1 MKINTTRIVITLSL
15 LFFLINNVYS
25 SEVFVDNS
33 GGVILRKRPSIRGK
47 KICVTP
53 DNTKIIFLSFSSK
66 KYKYRITI
74 KENDILKKITTY
86 WVGYTRPYMSKKI
99 QPIDN
104 ITAHWAKVKYK
115 NKTGWVFGGFIRFKN
130 SKEITNQLWNGKWK
144 LKYKQKSYGKRTY
157 VIFKLKINKY
167 NDNIF
172 SPCDPLTGKE
182 YFYSIYEYNDKVK
195 SYRESVASLSRTHIV
210 DLEQHI
216 IEFVSDKLI
225 RSTELYQDEKKNYIR
240 MNLYK
245 KIE

>member
-1 MKINTTRIVITLSL
+1 M
-15 LFFLINNVYS
+15 
-25 SEVFVDNS
+25 DNPD
-33 GGVILRKRPSIRGK
+33 GVILRKRPSIRGK
-47 KICVTP
+47 KICIIP

-86 WVGYTRPYMSKKI
+86 WLSYPYPYILKKI

-130 SKEITNQLWNGKWK
+130 SKEITNKLWNGKWK
-144 LKYKQKSYGKRTY
+144 LKYKPKSDGTY
-157 VIFKLKINKY
+157 TYLYFDLELSKYKY
-167 NDNIF
+167 NFI
-172 SPCDPLTGKE
+172 SPYDPVHKKNF
-182 YFYSIYEYNDKVK
+182 FYSKYEYNDKVK
-195 SYRESVASLSRTHIV
+195 SYKKSVASLSRTHIV

-240 MNLYK
+240 MYLYNVT
-245 KIE
+245 E